1 MASMAIDKK
10 EGYVTVDSANLSRR
24 ERQIMEI
31 VYRLGRA
38 TAAEVGALMPKP
50 PSNSAVRT
58 LLRILEDKGHIRHEQ
73 DGPRYVFLPTVPRE
87 EARETALRRLVRTFF
102 EGSPEG
108 AMAALLDLSN
118 DQLDEDALERL
129 AERIDKARR
138 EGK

>member
-1 MASMAIDKK
+1 M
-10 EGYVTVDSANLSRR
+10 TVDSAGLSRR

-38 TAAEVGALMPKP
+38 TAAEVGTLMPDP

-108 AMAALLDLSN
+108 AMATLLDIGN

-129 AERIDKARR
+129 AERIDQARR